1 MQCDC
6 MRIIVRIVGALALAC
21 GIIGLLAGLTDH
33 AWKLGPTGWFAGGGL
48 LALLALIVLVE
59 GATVCKKPKE

>member
-6 MRIIVRIVGALALAC
+6 MRIIVRIVGALGLVC

-48 LALLALIVLVE
+48 LALLGLLVLVE
-59 GATVCKKPKE
+59 GATVCKQPKG